1 MAAEQIQLCFGHM
14 GVMFPPEMQKVS
26 ESSNLWHPTLT
37 CQGMGLCVK
46 DGSALED
53 VLV

>member
-1 MAAEQIQLCFGHM
+1 MAAEQIQQCFGDI
-14 GVMFPPEMQKVS
+14 GVTFPPQMQKVS

-37 CQGMGLCVK
+37 CQGVGLCVK
-46 DGSALED
+46 AGCALED